1 MNFCSIQLKYS
12 PRNRSGFGLTGG
24 EGVERLW
31 SYLRRFATM
40 TKEMRPSHRV
50 DVLID
55 ALLRYSEHSAQKIGE
70 LFVCLFF

>member
-1 MNFCSIQLKYS
+1 
-12 PRNRSGFGLTGG
+12 
-24 EGVERLW
+24 
-31 SYLRRFATM
+31 M

-55 ALLRYSEHSAQKIGE
+55 ALLRYSEHSAQKVGE